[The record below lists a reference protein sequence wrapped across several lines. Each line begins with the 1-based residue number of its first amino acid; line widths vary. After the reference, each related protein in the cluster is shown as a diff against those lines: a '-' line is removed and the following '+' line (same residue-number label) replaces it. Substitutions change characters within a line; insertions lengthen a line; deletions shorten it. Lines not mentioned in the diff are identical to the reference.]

1 MIKALFFDIDGT
13 LVSFQTHCIPTSTIE
28 ALAEAKAKGLQI
40 FIATGRP
47 RLIINNLGALQAQNL
62 IDGYITMNGAY
73 CFVGDEVIYKSAI
86 QTTEV
91 TALTSFCAERNIPC
105 IVVGEHHLCV
115 CQPTD
120 LIEQIFHVQLGVD
133 ILHARLKNMDEMTGK
148 DIFQLTPFINEAE
161 EQMIRPAIPNCEIGR
176 WHPAFADITAIG
188 NTKQRGIDEMIRRFG
203 IRREETMAFGDG
215 GNDISMLRHVGI
227 GVAMGNA
234 RDEVKAAADYVTAS
248 VDEDGVAKAL
258 RKFILD

>member
-1 MIKALFFDIDGT
+1 MKNDSSKKVL
-13 LVSFQTHCIPTSTIE
+13 
-28 ALAEAKAKGLQI
+28 
-40 FIATGRP
+40 
-47 RLIINNLGALQAQNL
+47 LIIPSRIMVRGIEGVFSDLGEFRVEGILSD
-62 IDGYITMNGAY
+62 I
-73 CFVGDEVIYKSAI
+73 SR
-86 QTTEV
+86 
-91 TALTSFCAERNIPC
+91 TSE
-105 IVVGEHHLCV
+105 
-115 CQPTD
+115 T
-120 LIEQIFHVQLGVD
+120 
-133 ILHARLKNMDEMTGK
+133 RLKNMDEMTGK

-234 RDEVKAAADYVTAS
+234 APDVRSHADYVTS
-248 VDEDGVAKAL
+248 TVDEDGIVNAVRHFGL
-258 RKFILD
+258 L